1 MTPTIEEYSALL
13 RINNIQLN
21 KIYLKEPKLM
31 TFKKK
36 LMKLTGM
43 TDTWAEKQ

>member
-1 MTPTIEEYSALL
+1 MTLTIEEYSALL
-13 RINNIQLN
+13 RIDNVQLN
-21 KIYLKEPKLM
+21 KIYVKEPKPM

>member
-1 MTPTIEEYSALL
+1 MTPTTKEYSALL
-13 RINNIQLN
+13 NIDNVQLN
-21 KIYLKEPKLM
+21 KIYVKECKPM

-43 TDTWAEKQ
+43 ADT